1 MNKKSVV
8 WKSNR
13 RFNMGFLNNTSVTVD
28 AVLTKKGRELL
39 ARGQDEFKITKF
51 ALADDEIDYS
61 LWDTAHPNGSNYY
74 GAVIENMPLLEAF
87 VDENQVMRYKLVS
100 LPKNTAKLPILEVPS
115 PTLTF
120 NGPGVTQTI
129 TPNTRNGSDNES
141 GYSFTLHDA
150 TIANLT
156 PIMVKKAAVVKKK
169 KRRPGDIGRPMGPDL
184 LDFSPRRGGGRVMAP
199 GIFPGGARNFAL
211 GRDFLE
217 REEIADLQVNVGAT
231 TPVFVAEEERKKSIT
246 LVGKSVNLV
255 SRSITTQTSTNVT
268 VVGLDSGATFNVAV
282 TVKADPSRL

>member
-1 MNKKSVV
+1 
-8 WKSNR
+8 
-13 RFNMGFLNNTSVTVD
+13 MGFLNNTSVTVD

-39 ARGQDEFKITKF
+39 ARGQDEFRITKF

-115 PTLTF
+115 PSLTF
-120 NGPGVTQTI
+120 NGPGLTQTI

-156 PIMVKKAAVVKKK
+156 PVVVAKKDMIPLN
-169 KRRPGDIGRPMGPDL
+169 KRFGA
-184 LDFSPRRGGGRVMAP
+184 RGGRGYRGGNPPVPLRSFNPPEVGGRLLAP
-199 GIFPGGARNFAL
+199 RFAGRGARRISRL
-211 GRDFLE
+211 EDDFII
-217 REEIADLQVNVGAT
+217 RKEIEDLQVNTGAT
-231 TPVFVAEEERKKSIT
+231 TPVFVAEEERKRAIT
-246 LVGKSVNLV
+246 VTGKSMNIV
-255 SRSITTQTSTNVT
+255 SRSVTTQSSTNVT

-282 TVKADPSRL
+282 TIKADPSRL

>member
-1 MNKKSVV
+1 
-8 WKSNR
+8 
-13 RFNMGFLNNTSVTVD
+13 MGFLNNTSVTVD

-39 ARGQDEFKITKF
+39 ARGQDEFRITKF

-115 PTLTF
+115 PSLTF
-120 NGPGVTQTI
+120 NGPGLTQTI

-156 PIMVKKAAVVKKK
+156 PVVVAKKDLIPIG
-169 KRRPGDIGRPMGPDL
+169 KRRIPRSGRRPAGGPIPS
-184 LDFSPRRGGGRVMAP
+184 FNPPEVGGRLLAP
-199 GIFPGGARNFAL
+199 RFAGRGARRISRL
-211 GRDFLE
+211 EDDFII
-217 REEIADLQVNVGAT
+217 RKEIEDLQVNTGAT
-231 TPVFVAEEERKKSIT
+231 TPVFVAEEERKRAIT
-246 LVGKSVNLV
+246 VTGKSMNIV
-255 SRSITTQTSTNVT
+255 SRSVTTQSSTNVT

-282 TVKADPSRL
+282 TIKADPSRL

>member
-1 MNKKSVV
+1 
-8 WKSNR
+8 
-13 RFNMGFLNNTSVTVD
+13 MGFLNNTSVTVD
-28 AVLTKKGRELL
+28 AILTKKGRELL

-100 LPKNTAKLPILEVPS
+100 LPKNTAKLPILEIPS
-115 PTLTF
+115 PTLSF

-141 GYSFTLHDA
+141 GYNFILHDA

-156 PIMVKKAAVVKKK
+156 PVVVASKKKKK
-169 KRRPGDIGRPMGPDL
+169 KRVLGKKKKQSSFAKSVFQKGAVSKLIPE
-184 LDFSPRRGGGRVMAP
+184 LDE
-199 GIFPGGARNFAL
+199 
-211 GRDFLE
+211 DFLIAK
-217 REEIADLQVNVGAT
+217 EIEDLQVNTGAT
-231 TPVFVAEEERKKSIT
+231 TPVFLNEEERKSSIT
-246 LVGKSVNLV
+246 ITGKSVNVV
-255 SRSITTQTSTNVT
+255 SRSVTSDTSTNVT
-268 VVGLDSGATFNVAV
+268 VIGLDTGATFNIAV
-282 TVKADPSRL
+282 TVKADPSKL